1 MLGRSAGIALLAL
14 LMMVAGPVPFA
25 PGQGADRVTTTAV
38 VRLHVLRSEGGRW
51 LNFLWASGFFIDVA
65 GTALTTSR
73 FVRPV
78 RDQPNTY
85 QMLAIKDGTFYGA
98 TLVCAAGVTPR
109 PGPLADDELEKD
121 VAAVKL
127 VASDLPFDTW
137 VYNPPEG
144 QSVVIARKHRGPLP
158 AFQPLA
164 FGPDPRISDRV
175 RMTAYGQ
182 LLQLDPIPRPW
193 SAEGQVTRVFT
204 GSGSVPLFAVD
215 LGSARINW
223 ISGAVVVNA
232 EGLAVGLSA
241 WSRSGPPAEEV
252 SISASALREPCR

>member
-1 MLGRSAGIALLAL
+1 MERSAVIALLAL
-14 LMMVAGPVPFA
+14 LIAVVGPVPFVPA
-25 PGQGADRVTTTAV
+25 QRVDRVTTAV

-51 LNFLWASGFFIDVA
+51 LNFVWASGFFIDAA

-73 FVRPV
+73 FVRLA

-85 QMLAIKDGTFYGA
+85 QMLVIKDGTFYGA
-98 TLVCAAGVTPR
+98 TLVCATAVTPR

-121 VAAVKL
+121 VAAVKI

-137 VYNPPEG
+137 AYNPPEG

-158 AFQPLA
+158 VFQPLT
-164 FGPDPRISDRV
+164 FGPDPRIGDRV
-175 RMTAYGQ
+175 RMAAYGQ
-182 LLQLDPIPRPW
+182 LLQLEPIPRPW

-204 GSGSVPLFAVD
+204 GNGGVPLFAVD
-215 LGSARINW
+215 LGSARVNW
-223 ISGAVVVNA
+223 IPGAVVVNA
-232 EGLAVGLSA
+232 EDLAVGLSA

-252 SISASALREPCR
+252 SVSASTLREPCR